1 MDDLL
6 LPRTDMLQSVINL
19 VSDYATIVLT
29 GDEANDPDTFQ
40 LKYPQIIVQIPWRSE
55 QTRYKLVTTGLYT
68 QQIDLYWEADEM
80 GSLMDTLDKL
90 EILLPHLKLSKYQCE
105 YQADSLISPQPQVDT
120 TTSTKLI
127 HGVIRA
133 DFLITEN

>member
-1 MDDLL
+1 M
-6 LPRTDMLQSVINL
+6 
-19 VSDYATIVLT
+19 
-29 GDEANDPDTFQ
+29 
-40 LKYPQIIVQIPWRSE
+40 QIPWRVE
-55 QTRYKLVTTGLYT
+55 QSRYKLVTTGVYT
-68 QQIDLYWEADEM
+68 QQIDLYWNADEV

-90 EILLPHLKLSKYQCE
+90 EILLPHLKLTQYPCE
-105 YQADSLISPQPQVDT
+105 YQADSLVSPQPQVDT